1 MRRGG
6 VIVSVSWGYMF
17 KKMLLAATVAAV
29 VAAPIQAACWKADEA
44 SAAGV
49 RELQSMLMVA
59 ALRCQVAGHPMMND
73 YNDFVS
79 SNRAA
84 IGAMNDRIKAH
95 FIRTFG
101 PAGGQRAYDSFTTS
115 MANGYGAASSGAEVC
130 ADADSLAREGAG
142 MGGSI
147 EGLKLL
153 AERQGLTARLPEG
166 LCEGVAR
173 TDYASASGAPETAR
187 R

>member
-1 MRRGG
+1 
-6 VIVSVSWGYMF
+6 MF
-17 KKMLLAATVAAV
+17 RKFLCAATMAAV
-29 VAAPIQAACWKADEA
+29 AVAPVQAACWKADEA

-79 SNRAA
+79 ANRAA
-84 IGAMNDRIKAH
+84 IGAMNERIKAH

-173 TDYASASGAPETAR
+173 TDYASAGGAPETVR

>member
-1 MRRGG
+1 
-6 VIVSVSWGYMF
+6 MF
-17 KKMLLAATVAAV
+17 KKMLLVATGAALAVAPV
-29 VAAPIQAACWKADEA
+29 QASCWKSEEA

-59 ALRCQVAGHPMMND
+59 ALRCQVAGHPMMSD
-73 YNDFVS
+73 YNQFVQ

-95 FIRTFG
+95 FIHSFG
-101 PAGGQRAYDSFTTS
+101 PVGGQRAYDSFTTS
-115 MANGYGAASSGAEVC
+115 MANGYGAASSGADVC
-130 ADADSLAREGAG
+130 GDADSLAREAASLN
-142 MGGSI
+142 GSV

-153 AERQGLTARLPEG
+153 VERQGLIAKLPEG
-166 LCEGVAR
+166 LCEGAAR
-173 TDYASASGAPETAR
+173 TEYASASGAPETVR

>member
-1 MRRGG
+1 
-6 VIVSVSWGYMF
+6 MF
-17 KKMLLAATVAAV
+17 RKFLCAATVAAV
-29 VAAPIQAACWKADEA
+29 VTAPIQAACWKADEA

-59 ALRCQVAGHPMMND
+59 ALRCQVAGHPIMND
-73 YNDFVS
+73 YNQFVQA
-79 SNRAA
+79 NRTT

-101 PAGGQRAYDSFTTS
+101 AVGGQRAYDSFTTS
-115 MANGYGAASSGAEVC
+115 MANGYGAAASSADVC

-142 MGGSI
+142 MSGSL
-147 EGLKLL
+147 EGLQLL
-153 AERQGLTARLPEG
+153 AERQGLIAKLPEG

-173 TDYASASGAPETAR
+173 SEYASAGGAPEAVR

>member
-1 MRRGG
+1 MVRNIL
-6 VIVSVSWGYMF
+6 V
-17 KKMLLAATVAAV
+17 AATAASVA
-29 VAAPIQAACWKADEA
+29 VAPLQAGCWKSDEA

-59 ALRCQVAGHPMMND
+59 ALRCQVSGHPMMDD
-73 YNDFVS
+73 YNAFIQ

-95 FIRTFG
+95 FIQAFG
-101 PAGGQRAYDSFTTS
+101 PVGGQRAYDSFTTS
-115 MANGYGAASSGAEVC
+115 MANGYGAAASGAEVC
-130 ADADSLAREGAG
+130 GAADSLAREAA
-142 MGGSI
+142 MLNGST

-153 AERQGLTARLPEG
+153 ADREGLVAKLPEG
-166 LCEGVAR
+166 LCQGAAR
-173 TDYASASGAPETAR
+173 TNYASASGASETAR

>member
-1 MRRGG
+1 MRRRG

-17 KKMLLAATVAAV
+17 KKMLLAATAAAV
-29 VAAPIQAACWKADEA
+29 ATAPIHAACWKADEA

-59 ALRCQVAGHPMMND
+59 ALRCQVAGHPMMSD
-73 YNDFVS
+73 YNEFVQA
-79 SNRAA
+79 NRAA
-84 IGAMNDRIKAH
+84 IGTMNERIKAH

-115 MANGYGAASSGAEVC
+115 MANGYGAASSGADVC

-147 EGLKLL
+147 EGLQLL
-153 AERQGLTARLPEG
+153 AERQGLVAKLPEG

-173 TDYASASGAPETAR
+173 ADYASASGPPETVR

>member
-1 MRRGG
+1 
-6 VIVSVSWGYMF
+6 MF
-17 KKMLLAATVAAV
+17 KKMLLAATAVAMA
-29 VAAPIQAACWKADEA
+29 AAPIQAACWKSDEA

-73 YNDFVS
+73 YNAFVQ

-84 IGAMNDRIKAH
+84 LGAMNDRIKAH

-101 PAGGQRAYDSFTTS
+101 PVGGQRAYDSFTTS
-115 MANGYGAASSGAEVC
+115 MANGYGAASSGADVC
-130 ADADSLAREGAG
+130 GDADNLAREAASLN
-142 MGGSI
+142 GSI
-147 EGLKLL
+147 DGLKLL
-153 AERQGLTARLPEG
+153 AERQGLVAKLPEG
-166 LCEGVAR
+166 LCAGAAR
-173 TDYASASGAPETAR
+173 TDYASASGAPETVR

>member
-1 MRRGG
+1 M
-6 VIVSVSWGYMF
+6 V
-17 KKMLLAATVAAV
+17 KKMVLAV
-29 VAAPIQAACWKADEA
+29 VAAAVSTASVQAACWNAEEA

-73 YNDFVS
+73 YNAFVQA
-79 SNRAA
+79 NRGA
-84 IGAMNDRIKAH
+84 IGAMNDRIKSH

-101 PAGGQRAYDSFTTS
+101 PVGGQRAYDSFTTS

-130 ADADSLAREGAG
+130 GDADSLAREAAQ
-142 MGGSI
+142 MNGSV

-153 AERQGLTARLPEG
+153 VERQGLAAKLPEG
-166 LCEGVAR
+166 LCAGAVR
-173 TDYASASGAPETAR
+173 TDYAAASGAPETVR

>member
-1 MRRGG
+1 
-6 VIVSVSWGYMF
+6 MF
-17 KKMLLAATVAAV
+17 KKFMLAVTAAAV
-29 VAAPIQAACWKADEA
+29 TTAPIHAACWKSDEA
-44 SAAGV
+44 AAAGV

-73 YNDFVS
+73 YNAFVQ
-79 SNRAA
+79 SNRTA

-101 PAGGQRAYDSFTTS
+101 AAGGQRAYDSFTTS
-115 MANGYGAASSGAEVC
+115 MANGYGAASSGADVC

-142 MGGSI
+142 MGGSV

-153 AERQGLTARLPEG
+153 AERQGLVAKLPEG
-166 LCEGVAR
+166 LCEGVSR

>member
-1 MRRGG
+1 M
-6 VIVSVSWGYMF
+6 MF
-17 KKMLLAATVAAV
+17 KNMLLAATVAAV

-59 ALRCQVAGHPMMND
+59 ALRCQVSGHPMMDD
-73 YNDFVS
+73 YNAFVS
-79 SNRAA
+79 SNRSA

-95 FIRTFG
+95 FIRAFG

-115 MANGYGAASSGAEVC
+115 MANGYGAASSGADVC

-153 AERQGLTARLPEG
+153 AERQGLIAKLPEG
-166 LCEGVAR
+166 LCEGVGR
-173 TDYASASGAPETAR
+173 TDYASASGAPETVR

>member
-1 MRRGG
+1 
-6 VIVSVSWGYMF
+6 MF
-17 KKMLLAATVAAV
+17 RNLLVAAAAAG
-29 VAAPIQAACWKADEA
+29 VALAPVQAACWKSEEA
-44 SAAGV
+44 SAASV

-73 YNDFVS
+73 YNDFVMA
-79 SNRAA
+79 NRTA

-115 MANGYGAASSGAEVC
+115 MANGYGAASSGADVC

-147 EGLKLL
+147 EGLQLL
-153 AERQGLTARLPEG
+153 AERQGLVAKLPEG

-173 TDYASASGAPETAR
+173 TEYAAASGVTETVR

>member
-1 MRRGG
+1 
-6 VIVSVSWGYMF
+6 MF
-17 KKMLLAATVAAV
+17 TKFLCAASVAALV
-29 VAAPIQAACWKADEA
+29 TAPMQAACWNADEA

-73 YNDFVS
+73 YNQFVQA
-79 SNRAA
+79 NRTT
-84 IGAMNDRIKAH
+84 IGAMNDRLKAH

-101 PAGGQRAYDSFTTS
+101 VVGGQRAYDSFTTS
-115 MANGYGAASSGAEVC
+115 MANGYGAASSGADVC
-130 ADADSLAREGAG
+130 ADADSLALEGAG
-142 MGGSI
+142 MSGSI

-153 AERQGLTARLPEG
+153 AERQGLVAKLPEG
-166 LCEGVAR
+166 LCAGVAR
-173 TDYASASGAPETAR
+173 TDYAAAGGVTETVR

>member
-1 MRRGG
+1 
-6 VIVSVSWGYMF
+6 MF
-17 KKMLLAATVAAV
+17 KKLVLAATAAAV
-29 VAAPIQAACWKADEA
+29 ATAPIQAACWRSDEA
-44 SAAGV
+44 AAAGV
-49 RELQSMLMVA
+49 REMQSMLMVA
-59 ALRCQVAGHPMMND
+59 ALRCQVAGHPMMGD
-73 YNDFVS
+73 YNAFVQ
-79 SNRAA
+79 SNRGA

-115 MANGYGAASSGAEVC
+115 MANGYGAAPSGADVC
-130 ADADSLAREGAG
+130 GDADSLAREAAALN
-142 MGGSI
+142 GSI

-153 AERQGLTARLPEG
+153 VERQGLVAKLPEG
-166 LCEGVAR
+166 LCAGAAR

>member
-1 MRRGG
+1 
-6 VIVSVSWGYMF
+6 MF
-17 KKMLLAATVAAV
+17 RKFLCAATAAAV
-29 VAAPIQAACWKADEA
+29 VTAPIQAACWKSDEA

-73 YNDFVS
+73 YNQFVLA
-79 SNRAA
+79 NRTT

-95 FIRTFG
+95 FVRTFG
-101 PAGGQRAYDSFTTS
+101 AVGGQRAYDSFTTS
-115 MANGYGAASSGAEVC
+115 MANGYGAASSGADVC

-142 MGGSI
+142 MSGSL
-147 EGLKLL
+147 EGLQLL
-153 AERQGLTARLPEG
+153 AERQGLVAKLPEG

-173 TDYASASGAPETAR
+173 SEYASAGGAPETVR

>member
-1 MRRGG
+1 
-6 VIVSVSWGYMF
+6 MF
-17 KKMLLAATVAAV
+17 RKFLCAASVAALV
-29 VAAPIQAACWKADEA
+29 TAPMQAACWNADEA

-73 YNDFVS
+73 YNQFVQA
-79 SNRAA
+79 NRTT
-84 IGAMNDRIKAH
+84 IGAMNDRLKAH

-101 PAGGQRAYDSFTTS
+101 VVGGQRAYDSFTTS
-115 MANGYGAASSGAEVC
+115 MANGYGAASSGADVC
-130 ADADSLAREGAG
+130 ADADSLALEGAG
-142 MGGSI
+142 MSGSI

-153 AERQGLTARLPEG
+153 AERQGLVAKLPEG
-166 LCEGVAR
+166 LCAGVAR
-173 TDYASASGAPETAR
+173 TDYAAAGGVTETVR

>member
-1 MRRGG
+1 
-6 VIVSVSWGYMF
+6 MF
-17 KKMLLAATVAAV
+17 RKILLAATAAAV
-29 VAAPIQAACWKADEA
+29 AVAPIQAACWKTDEA

-73 YNDFVS
+73 YNAFVQA
-79 SNRAA
+79 NRGA

-101 PAGGQRAYDSFTTS
+101 PVGGQRAYDSFTTS
-115 MANGYGAASSGAEVC
+115 MANGYGAASSGADVC
-130 ADADSLAREGAG
+130 GDADSLAREGAQLN
-142 MGGSI
+142 GSI

-153 AERQGLTARLPEG
+153 VERQGLTAKLPEG
-166 LCEGVAR
+166 LCAGVGR
-173 TDYASASGAPETAR
+173 SDYASASGAPETVR